1 MGWVIAILASMAF
14 SEPLVIAGSCGSHVP
29 EPVYRTLA
37 VPVDVPVS
45 NAGGASDPA
54 RSGGTV
60 EMADADIER
69 YLSLHSGFAR
79 GETRLQLMPWSE
91 LRTLAR

>member
-1 MGWVIAILASMAF
+1 
-14 SEPLVIAGSCGSHVP
+14 
-29 EPVYRTLA
+29 LA
-37 VPVDVPVS
+37 VPVDVTVS

-54 RSGGTV
+54 RSSGTV

-79 GETRLQLMPWSE
+79 GETRLQLMPLSE
-91 LRTLAR
+91 FRTLAR

>member
-1 MGWVIAILASMAF
+1 MGWLIAMLASMALA
-14 SEPLVIAGSCGSHVP
+14 EHLATAGSCGLNVSAPMSRILAAHLDVP
-29 EPVYRTLA
+29 E
-37 VPVDVPVS
+37 S
-45 NAGGASDPA
+45 NAGGASDPV

-60 EMADADIER
+60 EMADADIES

-79 GETRLQLMPWSE
+79 GETRSQLMPWSE